1 MIILA
6 IRNPRGMNFIHPT
19 RDLLLQALSK
29 PVAFSSFH
37 FIQIGSHYLTTL
49 ACRDPHY
56 TYRISPLRS
65 ATTSPHVGR
74 SFIQVSID
82 QFPFLVAPHFMGS
95 CPKGLRGGRATC
107 DLSLQVLSKPAAFT
121 SSHFIQI
128 GSYYLT
134 TLACRDPHC
143 TYIISPLRS
152 ATTSPHVGRSF
163 IQFPIDQFPF
173 LAFTFPFLQPVP
185 STVQPHLSSP
195 QKACSRYLCSQVC
208 CLYVHGSHQ

>member
-49 ACRDPHY
+49 ACRDPHC
-56 TYRISPLRS
+56 TFRISPLRS

-82 QFPFLVAPHFMGS
+82 QFPFLVAPHFMGT
-95 CPKGLRGGRATC
+95 LRATALHCFQRALSALVVCVSELPPTRWHKPC
-107 DLSLQVLSKPAAFT
+107 DDWCFSTTKESSKKPCRFT
-121 SSHFIQI
+121 
-128 GSYYLT
+128 
-134 TLACRDPHC
+134 D
-143 TYIISPLRS
+143 
-152 ATTSPHVGRSF
+152 
-163 IQFPIDQFPF
+163 
-173 LAFTFPFLQPVP
+173 
-185 STVQPHLSSP
+185 
-195 QKACSRYLCSQVC
+195 
-208 CLYVHGSHQ
+208 

>member
-49 ACRDPHY
+49 ACRDPHC

-74 SFIQVSID
+74 SFIQVSIE
-82 QFPFLVAPHFMGS
+82 QFPFLVAPHFKGS
-95 CPKGLRGGRATC
+95 CHEVTEGWESYLRPIAASVVEACGSVFSFP
-107 DLSLQVLSKPAAFT
+107 LSVLRFYS
-121 SSHFIQI
+121 
-128 GSYYLT
+128 
-134 TLACRDPHC
+134 
-143 TYIISPLRS
+143 
-152 ATTSPHVGRSF
+152 
-163 IQFPIDQFPF
+163 
-173 LAFTFPFLQPVP
+173 PFLQQFNL
-185 STVQPHLSSP
+185 TFLHL
-195 QKACSRYLCSQVC
+195 K
-208 CLYVHGSHQ
+208 